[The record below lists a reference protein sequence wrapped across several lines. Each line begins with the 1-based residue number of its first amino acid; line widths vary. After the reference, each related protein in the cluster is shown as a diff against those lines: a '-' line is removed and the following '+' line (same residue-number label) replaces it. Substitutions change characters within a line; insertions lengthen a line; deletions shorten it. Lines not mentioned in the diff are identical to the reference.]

1 MAGRR
6 GRIDGMLA
14 ELQERKLAEP
24 GAPETVRVRLVV
36 DLRGEAGEEL
46 SRMAKANGMTTED
59 MVREGLSFIHKA
71 LQARND
77 GLFVGRP

>member
-6 GRIDGMLA
+6 GRIEGMLA
-14 ELQERKLAEP
+14 GLQSRKLADP

-46 SRMAKANGMTTED
+46 SRLVKANGMTTED
-59 MVREGLSFIHKA
+59 MVREGLTYIHRA
-71 LQARND
+71 LQSRND